1 MECLEGAELHKAVA
15 DKEKQ
20 RPLWAADPRLQQ
32 VTLGGNTILHLAV
45 NYGEK
50 EVAGQILDL
59 DQSLFYKTNDK
70 GDTPLH
76 IAARLG
82 DYEMAKL
89 LIGKMEKQDVE
100 HGTKHLTIENEDDG
114 KDTTLHVAVRN
125 GHVDMVKFLI
135 KKYPS
140 LALKT
145 NKENESPLFMAVDRE
160 YYNIACEILKLREYS
175 TKGRHMMNAL
185 HAAVIRTNKCKSTSL
200 NTETNILFFN
210 LYLLV
215 FLTNTSRF
223 KSFFPIIELL
233 KKKKGTKLKK
243 IFCSK
248 RENKLGIEKLET
260 MLRKSM
266 RTNKSFH

>member
-1 MECLEGAELHKAVA
+1 MWHWIGWRSMLRKII
-15 DKEKQ
+15 KMN
-20 RPLWAADPRLQQ
+20 
-32 VTLGGNTILHLAV
+32 GGNTRQRNGWICTWGRNWRNRSRGLIWENRFMEH
-45 NYGEK
+45 
-50 EVAGQILDL
+50 
-59 DQSLFYKTNDK
+59 
-70 GDTPLH
+70 H
-76 IAARLG
+76 IS
-82 DYEMAKL
+82 
-89 LIGKMEKQDVE
+89 
-100 HGTKHLTIENEDDG
+100 
-114 KDTTLHVAVRN
+114 RN
-125 GHVDMVKFLI
+125 GHI
-135 KKYPS
+135 S
-140 LALKT
+140 
-145 NKENESPLFMAVDRE
+145 RE
-160 YYNIACEILKLREYS
+160 YYNIAYEILKLRECS
-175 TKGRHMMNAL
+175 TEGRHMMNAL

-233 KKKKGTKLKK
+233 KRKKKRTKLKK